1 MDLAHLRQKLS
12 SLLAEESSL
21 MKVVM
26 GREALLKGSIYRT
39 RTKCGNRNC
48 KCAKGDLHIV
58 WRITKSEE
66 GRTRTKSLCKTGD
79 IERYKNLT
87 NNYRQFR
94 EARARIVKI
103 QREQV
108 IPEFF
113 SEIDLFFKPES
124 LFQWFRKSIFTC
136 TVIRQPLLSCL

>member
-66 GRTRTKSLCKTGD
+66 GRTRTKSMCKTED
-79 IERYKNLT
+79 IERYKRLT
-87 NNYRQFR
+87 NNYKQFR

-108 IPEFF
+108 ILMNRIEAGRRGEYGLKFG
-113 SEIDLFFKPES
+113 K
-124 LFQWFRKSIFTC
+124 
-136 TVIRQPLLSCL
+136 